1 MRLDPKVLRYMS
13 ADAFRVLTSIEMG
26 MKNHD
31 VVPVPLIVSLSNL
44 RHGGVHKI
52 LSDLLRD
59 KLIAHERKVYDGYK
73 LTYLGYDFLALRA
86 MMKRGNIVSVGRK
99 IGVGK
104 ESDIYLVQNEEGE
117 TLALKLQRLGRVS
130 FRAIKQKRDY
140 LGKRQSASWMYM
152 SRLAAVKEYAF
163 MKALYDA
170 GFSVPRPVDQN
181 RHCLYDGMMK
191 MIVDLARHG
200 LIHGDFNEFNLIFDE
215 ATRSFTLIDFPQMVS
230 TSHENAEAY
239 FDRDVECVARFFR
252 RHFGYEREAK
262 PKLGEIVN
270 EFKLDQEVQASGFT
284 AEEESLLLEMAD
296 MVHGEE
302 EGEENENGESGEG
315 EEMEEGEEEE
325 EVNEGEEVKEEDSD
339 LASEGEE
346 MVEKTD
352 EDVCFHCHQPGHKAR
367 KCPLL
372 HPELKKEPRMKE
384 KKNITDLQI
393 RDRIRRGLD
402 SRTERNKVNNR
413 NMEKNRER
421 RKVREAI
428 NDVL

>member
-117 TLALKLQRLGRVS
+117 TLALKLQRLGR
-130 FRAIKQKRDY
+130 KRDY

-302 EGEENENGESGEG
+302 EGEENESEEG
-315 EEMEEGEEEE
+315 EEMEEGEEEEE
-325 EVNEGEEVKEEDSD
+325 EVNEGEEVKEKDSD
-339 LASEGEE
+339 HASEGEE
-346 MVEKTD
+346 TVEKTD

-384 KKNITDLQI
+384 KKNITDLQV